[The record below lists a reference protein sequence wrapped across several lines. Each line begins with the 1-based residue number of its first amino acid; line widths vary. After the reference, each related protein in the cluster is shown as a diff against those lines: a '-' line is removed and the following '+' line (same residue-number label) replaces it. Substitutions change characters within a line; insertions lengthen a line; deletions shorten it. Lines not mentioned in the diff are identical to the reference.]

1 MDSLWWL
8 LGVVAAVAWAVA
20 LVDMVRRR
28 SALTRGQLAAWVLI
42 VVILPV
48 LGTILYFVVGRQPDT
63 RSRTK
68 T

>member
-1 MDSLWWL
+1 MDSFWWL

-28 SALTRGQLAAWVLI
+28 NALTRGQLAAWVLI

-48 LGTILYFVVGRQPDT
+48 LGTILYFVVGRQPQT
-63 RSRTK
+63 RTS
-68 T
+68 

>member
-1 MDSLWWL
+1 MDWFWWL
-8 LGVVAAVAWAVA
+8 VGVVAAVAWAVA

-48 LGTILYFVVGRQPDT
+48 LGTILYFAIGRRPRT
-63 RSRTK
+63 RMR
-68 T
+68 